1 MHFPRTIRIIAACL
15 LGFSHAQAMQVTQG
29 APEGFERLA
38 EPRPTFVNLYY
49 SGDLLGRFPAHFTPT
64 HLQFDTPDAVLQ
76 ALEDVKPTA
85 ALREALAAPLPANAH
100 ALCKPRRPGCGQLAP
115 DAAGVIFDETTLA
128 AELFV
133 ANPYRRLQGSGERY
147 LPVPKDA
154 PFSSVHAFTGAVAG
168 TDNDIYFN
176 GTANG
181 IYSLGEARLTTQSS
195 LSNEGLR
202 FDTAAASIEREGWEA
217 SAGLFRSRPM
227 QLIADRDIAGVSFT
241 SSTRTLRDKY
251 KSAGN
256 DIILYLPR
264 RAYVSL
270 YREGRLYSAR
280 AYEAGNQVIDTS
292 ELPDGA
298 YNVTL
303 RIQESGGDLREEQRF
318 FAKSGDMPASGE
330 PVYYL
335 QAGVIREPAAADD
348 TIPRFTGDPL
358 LRAGYGARIGD
369 NTGAGI
375 GLLGL
380 RDRAALEANA
390 FWLGEG
396 MQLSAAAMA
405 SSKGD
410 AGVQATYIYT
420 DERLSAT
427 FDARKVW
434 MSSGPM
440 AGYDMLVS
448 DITQATAIVAYALHS
463 DVSVGARAS
472 YSAYDGYETMTA
484 GPYAEWRIWQE
495 NESMFGLSAS
505 VARTD
510 GENEGNLLLSF
521 THRFGEANDYGL
533 SSTLGHGY
541 GGMSRGI
548 NGTTRVFHERIDG
561 PETLRLGG
569 GMSAD
574 TRSQTLSADADWRGR
589 MGQLQGSIQRSFGD
603 AQAFGYAANVAINAA
618 QQGGN
623 LHIGGNANERS
634 AIVVT
639 ASGDADSELRILVN
653 DAELGRVAPGA
664 SQAVYLSPYQSYRV
678 RVVPTKPELLAYD
691 TAERKVTLYPGN
703 VVDMHYKLDR
713 FHVVSAR
720 IVRADGTSLSDAL
733 LEGSNQAVST
743 DAKGYLQAEIR
754 ASRRSFVLEK
764 DGVRCRV
771 RLPAIDAKN
780 GVLLYREPLPCR

>member
-1 MHFPRTIRIIAACL
+1 MAHPRTICIIAAWL
-15 LGFSHAQAMQVTQG
+15 LGIPHAHAMQVIQG
-29 APEGFERLA
+29 VPEGFERLA

-49 SGDLLGRFPAHFTPT
+49 GGDILGRFPAHFTPT
-64 HLQFDTPDAVLQ
+64 HLQLDTPDAVLD
-76 ALEDVKPTA
+76 AMPDVKDKA
-85 ALREALAAPLPANAH
+85 ALREVLAAPMPANAQ
-100 ALCKPRRPGCGQLAP
+100 ALCKPRRPGCGQISP
-115 DAAGVIFDETTLA
+115 EVAGIIFDSSALA

-133 ANPYRRLQGSGERY
+133 ANAYRSVQGGGDRY

-154 PFSSVHAFTGAVAG
+154 AFSSVHAFTGAVAG
-168 TDNDIYFN
+168 TDNDLYFN

-202 FDTAAASIEREGWEA
+202 FDTAAAGIEREGWEA

-227 QLIADRDIAGVSFT
+227 QLISDRDIAGVSFA
-241 SSTRTLRDKY
+241 SSTRTLRDQY
-251 KSAGN
+251 KSRGN
-256 DIILYLPR
+256 DLILYLPR

-303 RIQESGGDLREEQRF
+303 RIQEAGGEQREEQRF
-318 FAKSGDMPASGE
+318 FAKSGEIPASGE
-330 PVYYL
+330 PIYYI
-335 QAGVIREPAAADD
+335 QAGVIREPAGADE
-348 TIPRFTGDPL
+348 TIPQLTGDPL
-358 LRAGYGARIGD
+358 LRAGYGARITD
-369 NTGAGI
+369 DTGASL

-380 RDRAALEANA
+380 RDRAALEASA

-396 MQLSAAAMA
+396 MQLSAAAMG

-410 AGVQATYIYT
+410 AGLQATYLYA

-427 FDARKVW
+427 LDARKVW
-434 MSSGPM
+434 MSGGPM
-440 AGYDMLVS
+440 AGYDTLVS
-448 DITQATAIVAYALHS
+448 DITQATAIVAYALRP
-463 DVSVGARAS
+463 DVTLGARAS
-472 YSAYDGYETMTA
+472 YSAYDDYETMTA

-495 NESMFGLSAS
+495 HESMLGLAAGF
-505 VARTD
+505 ARTD
-510 GENEGNLLLSF
+510 GRSEGNVLLSF
-521 THRFGEANDYGL
+521 THRFGAAGDYGL

-541 GGMSRGI
+541 GGTSRGM
-548 NGTTRVFHERIDG
+548 NGTTRVFHDRTDG
-561 PETLRLGG
+561 GETLRLGG

-574 TRSQTLSADADWRGR
+574 ARSQTLSADADWRGS
-589 MGQLQGSIQRSFGD
+589 MGQMQGSIQRSFGD
-603 AQAFGYAANVAINAA
+603 MGAFGYAANVAINAA
-618 QQGGN
+618 QQGGS

-634 AIVVT
+634 AIVVKAT
-639 ASGDADSELRILVN
+639 GDADSELRILVN
-653 DAELGRVAPGA
+653 DAERGRVKPGA

-678 RVVPTKPELLAYD
+678 RVVPAQPGLLDYD

-703 VVDMHYKLDR
+703 VVDMEYQVDR

-720 IVRADGTSLSDAL
+720 VVDGAGEPLAHAL
-733 LEGSNQAVST
+733 LEGSAQAITT
-743 DAKGYLQAEIR
+743 DAKGYLQAELP
-754 ASRRSFVLEK
+754 AARRSFVLEK
-764 DGVRCRV
+764 DGQHCRV
-771 RLPAIDAKN
+771 QLPAAEAMN